1 MESSSNFGK
10 RQVANGERERDGIEK
25 NQYKVIKSRL
35 KKKKQ
40 RNKQTNKET
49 NVNQYLLIGKQRGYK
64 EK

>member
-35 KKKKQ
+35 KKK
-40 RNKQTNKET
+40 NKQTNK
-49 NVNQYLLIGKQRGYK
+49 QRNK
-64 EK
+64 RQLVFVDWKTKRL

>member
-35 KKKKQ
+35 KKKNKETNKQ
-40 RNKQTNKET
+40 RNKRQLVFVDWKTKR
-49 NVNQYLLIGKQRGYK
+49 L
-64 EK
+64 

>member
-25 NQYKVIKSRL
+25 NQHKVIKSRL
-35 KKKKQ
+35 KKKK
-40 RNKQTNKET
+40 NKQTNKET
-49 NVNQYLLIGKQRGYK
+49 NVNQYLLIGKQGGYK